1 MKVRAIMAALCATGL
16 LMGVSAAQA
25 AESVEVLHWWTSG
38 GESKA
43 IGVLKD
49 DMTKQGYTWK
59 DFAVAG
65 GAGAAAMTALKTQV
79 ISGNAPTAAQIKGP
93 LIKEWADQ
101 GVLVNIDSV
110 AKEQDWKKNLPPQID
125 KIMQADG
132 HYVAAPFSVH
142 RVNWLYINKA
152 ALDKA
157 GGKVPTSWDEFFQ
170 LADKM
175 KADGIMPIAM
185 GGQPWQDF
193 TVWEDVVL
201 SQGADFYK
209 KSIVDLDQKTLTSPQ
224 MVKVFDTVR
233 KLTTYFDSSR
243 TGRDWNLATAMVI
256 NGKAGMQF
264 MGDWAKGEF
273 ANANKKSGVDYVC
286 TAVPGTAKAFTFN
299 VDSFVFFQQK
309 GQKAATPGQ
318 LALAKTIMSPD
329 FQKQFSL
336 YKGSIPV
343 RLGVDMSSY
352 DDCAKKSYADEQG
365 AIKAGGYVPSL
376 AHGMAQGDATAGA
389 MSDVVTKFMNS
400 NQSSQDAVAALAKAA
415 KTK

>member
-1 MKVRAIMAALCATGL
+1 
-16 LMGVSAAQA
+16 
-25 AESVEVLHWWTSG
+25 
-38 GESKA
+38 
-43 IGVLKD
+43 D

-157 GGKVPTSWDEFFQ
+157 GGKVPTTWDEFFA

-175 KADGIMPIAM
+175 KAAGIMPIAM

-286 TAVPGTAKAFTFN
+286 TAVPGTEKAYTFN

-318 LALAKTIMSPD
+318 LALAKTIMSP
-329 FQKQFSL
+329 
-336 YKGSIPV
+336 G
-343 RLGVDMSSY
+343 
-352 DDCAKKSYADEQG
+352 
-365 AIKAGGYVPSL
+365 
-376 AHGMAQGDATAGA
+376 
-389 MSDVVTKFMNS
+389 
-400 NQSSQDAVAALAKAA
+400 
-415 KTK
+415 

>member
-1 MKVRAIMAALCATGL
+1 MTMKFRAIAGALCAAS
-16 LMGVSAAQA
+16 LMGSIATAQA
-25 AESVEVLHWWTSG
+25 AESLEVLHWWTSG

-49 DMTKQGYTWK
+49 DMTKQGFVWK

-93 LIKEWADQ
+93 LIQEWASQ
-101 GVLVNIDSV
+101 GVLVPID
-110 AKEQDWKKNLPPQID
+110 AAAADWKTNLPPQID
-125 KIMQADG
+125 KIMRADN
-132 HYVAAPFSVH
+132 HYVGAPFSVH
-142 RVNWLYINKA
+142 RVNWVWINKA
-152 ALDKA
+152 ALDKV
-157 GGKVPTSWDEFFQ
+157 GGKAPTTWPEFFA

-175 KADGIMPIAM
+175 KAAGIQPVAA
-185 GGQPWQDF
+185 GGQPWQDL
-193 TVWEDVVL
+193 TLWEDVVL

-209 KSIVDLDQKTLTSPQ
+209 KALVDLDQKTLTSQQ
-224 MVKVFDTVR
+224 MVGVFDTVR
-233 KLTTYFDSSR
+233 KIEGYMDNAR

-273 ANANKKSGVDYVC
+273 ASAGKVPDKDYVC
-286 TAVPGTAKAFTFN
+286 APVPHTEKAYTFN

-309 GQKAATPGQ
+309 DQKAATPGQ
-318 LALAKTIMSPD
+318 IALAKTIMSPA
-329 FQKQFSL
+329 FQEQFSL

-343 RLGVDMSSY
+343 RLGVDMSKF
-352 DDCAKKSYADEQG
+352 DACAKRSYADEQI

-376 AHGMAQGDATAGA
+376 AHGMAQPDAVAGA
-389 MSDVVTKFMNS
+389 ITDVVTKFMNS
-400 NQSSQDAVAALAKAA
+400 TQDSKSAVEALAKAA